1 MRLSKQLR
9 AVAQHRRARQ
19 GRTPLLIRPPTQ
31 QALVSSAPTKPPM
44 SGALHPSRLLWVVPA
59 TGVVL
64 LLAGSSAHADT
75 VVVAL
80 AGSVTD
86 VLNNV
91 RNWIM
96 GILAG
101 LATVFLSVGGVRYL
115 IGGGEPS
122 EIEKAK
128 TAFKSA
134 GWGYGLA
141 ALAPLV
147 VEILKG
153 IVGA

>member
-1 MRLSKQLR
+1 MPDGRS
-9 AVAQHRRARQ
+9 VRRQR
-19 GRTPLLIRPPTQ
+19 
-31 QALVSSAPTKPPM
+31 
-44 SGALHPSRLLWVVPA
+44 
-59 TGVVL
+59 L
-64 LLAGSSAHADT
+64 LLAFELAVLALALTASPARADT
-75 VVVAL
+75 MVVAL

-101 LATVFLSVGGVRYL
+101 LATVFLSVGGVRYV
-115 IGGGEPS
+115 IGSGDPG